1 MYGGINLT
9 LRHFKIFITVC
20 ETMNMT
26 QAAEKL
32 YISQSAVSQAIS
44 DMESYYG
51 VKLFERFSKKIFLTV
66 SGEKLLSYSRH
77 IMSMTEEA
85 ESELKSLSQSGQ
97 IRIGASVTV
106 GSAVLPH
113 IVKDFSVLN
122 QNTEISV
129 IEDNTSIIES
139 LILNNEIDIGLVE
152 GENISADI
160 IVKPFIQDELVL
172 ISGKGHHFSEE
183 PVVNPLELETQN
195 FIIREKGSGTRKLFE
210 AKMAASNINW
220 TTTWVC
226 NNSETI
232 KNAVINNLG
241 ISVISRRSIE
251 KEIDEKTLFIS
262 RIDGIEFIR
271 YFKIAYHKNKYI
283 TDQMSNLIMF
293 LNTDY

>member
-1 MYGGINLT
+1 MYGVINLT

-26 QAAEKL
+26 KAAEKL

-51 VKLFERFSKKIFLTV
+51 VKLFERLSKKIFLTV

-77 IMSMTEEA
+77 ITSMTEEA
-85 ESELKSLSQSGQ
+85 KYELKSLSQNGQ
-97 IRIGASVTV
+97 IRIGASVTI
-106 GSAVLPH
+106 GSAVLPQ
-113 IVKDFSVLN
+113 IIKEFSSLN
-122 QNTEISV
+122 PTTEISV

-152 GENISADI
+152 GEIVSSDI
-160 IVKPFIQDELVL
+160 NVKPFMQDELVL
-172 ISGKGHHFSEE
+172 ISGKGHHFSEK
-183 PVVNPLELETQN
+183 PLINPQELSKEK

-210 AKMAASNINW
+210 ITMAANNINW
-220 TTTWVC
+220 ESSWTC

-241 ISVISRRSIE
+241 ISVISRKNIK
-251 KEIDEKTLFIS
+251 KEIDDEKLFIS
-262 RIDGIEFIR
+262 KIEGIDFIR
-271 YFKIAYHKNKYI
+271 CFKIAYHRNKYI
-283 TDQMSNLIMF
+283 TSQLKQFIKY
-293 LNTDY
+293 LTIK

>member
-1 MYGGINLT
+1 MYGGVNLT

-51 VKLFERFSKKIFLTV
+51 IKLFERLSKKIFLTA
-66 SGEKLLSYSRH
+66 SGQKLLSYSRH
-77 IMSMTEEA
+77 ITSMTEEA
-85 ESELKSLSQSGQ
+85 ESELKSLSQNGQ

-106 GSAVLPH
+106 GSAVLPQ

-122 QNTEISV
+122 QDTKISV
-129 IEDNTSIIES
+129 VEDNTSAIES

-152 GENISADI
+152 GEIVSSDI
-160 IVKPFIQDELVL
+160 IVKPFMQDELVL
-172 ISGKGHHFSEE
+172 ISGKGHSFYER
-183 PVVNPLELETQN
+183 PVVYPQELETQN

-210 AKMAASNINW
+210 TKMAANNINW
-220 TTTWVC
+220 TATWVC

-241 ISVISRRSIE
+241 ISVISRKSVE
-251 KEIDEKTLFIS
+251 KEVDEKTLLIS
-262 RIDGIEFIR
+262 RINGIEFIR

-283 TDQMSNLIMF
+283 TDQMSNLMMY
-293 LNTDY
+293 LKNNY